1 MLVRLRRRRCPSLL
15 HCGLVALLLAWS
27 GESHARIFIEI
38 NGVDAE
44 LRRNILVF
52 LSLERY
58 QQRDRLQAET
68 LERLQN
74 RVPREVKSALRPFG
88 YYEPVVHTRLTDTG
102 NGRDWRV
109 RIDVEPG
116 APIVLGTVTVEV
128 TGPGA
133 TDPIFEHVLKDV
145 RMHSGERL
153 RHADYDAAKAGLQR
167 AAASYGYLDAR
178 FVTSELRVDPPHHTA
193 DARLELDSGV
203 RYRFGPTT
211 IEQTVISDSLA
222 RRFLR
227 YKEGD
232 PYDAT
237 ELLRTQFALDDSQYF
252 STLEV
257 LPGERDRAT
266 HVVPIDIRAQTSRR
280 HRYQF
285 GFGYGTDTGAR
296 GIIGWDDRHIDEAGH
311 RFHIELQA
319 AARQS
324 ILDARYL
331 IPIEDPAID
340 KLTLESTF
348 QRTIQNGDL
357 SFTQLSF
364 QPSVSQVL
372 GNWQRVL
379 FAVFT
384 NERTNAG
391 SVSTTDTLL
400 IPGISYSSVPR
411 GYLGEELFSREFT
424 VDLRGSQRYLGADA
438 DFLQLRV
445 HGERAF
451 EFAPRWHLL
460 LRGDLGTS
468 LVQNFGLLPGSQR
481 FFAGGDRSVRGY
493 GYNDLSPVTEDPNT
507 HLPVAVGGRDLL
519 TTTVEF
525 ERDLPRNLGLAF
537 FSDAGNAFSSFNQ
550 HLMKYSIGIG
560 MRFRLPVVTIG
571 VDVAQ
576 PLVGED
582 CLNTSISTNP
592 LCRHGVLPITGPRL
606 HLNISPKL

>member
-1 MLVRLRRRRCPSLL
+1 VAILL
-15 HCGLVALLLAWS
+15 GSCLPAS
-27 GESHARIFIEI
+27 ARILIEI
-38 NGVDAE
+38 NGVDSD
-44 LRRNILVF
+44 LKKNVLVF

-58 QQRDRLQAET
+58 RQRDRLQLES
-68 LERLQN
+68 LERLEN

-88 YYEPVVHTRLTDTG
+88 YYEPVVKTELTDVG

-109 RIDVEPG
+109 VIDIDPG
-116 APIVLGTVTVEV
+116 KPIVMGTVVVKV

-133 TDPIFEHVLKDV
+133 DDPLFQRALREV
-145 RMHSGERL
+145 RL
-153 RHADYDAAKAGLQR
+153 RSGRRLSHADYEDAKGNLTR
-167 AAASYGYLDAR
+167 VAANYGYLDAR
-178 FVTSELRVDPPHHTA
+178 FVQSELRVDPPHHSA
-193 DARLELDSGV
+193 EARLELDTGV
-203 RYRFGPTT
+203 RYRFGPTR
-211 IEQTVISDSLA
+211 IEQTVVSDTLV
-222 RRFLR
+222 RRYLR

-232 PYDAT
+232 PYDAN

-257 LPGERDRAT
+257 LPGERDREA
-266 HVVPIDIRAQTSRR
+266 HIVPIDIRAQPSRR

-285 GFGYGTDTGAR
+285 GLGYGTDTGAR
-296 GIIGWDDRHIDEAGH
+296 GIIGWDDRHINEAGH
-311 RFHIELQA
+311 RFHVELQA

-324 ILDARYL
+324 ILDARYS
-331 IPIEDPAID
+331 IPIEDPALD

-364 QPSVSQVL
+364 QPSISQVE
-372 GNWQRVL
+372 GSWQRVF
-379 FAVFT
+379 FALFT

-400 IPGISYSSVPR
+400 IPGISYASVPR

-451 EFAPRWHLL
+451 DIAPRWHLL
-460 LRGDLGTS
+460 LRGDLGAS

-493 GYNDLSPVTEDPNT
+493 GYNDLSPVTEDPHS
-507 HLPVAVGGRDLL
+507 HLPVAVGGRDLF
-519 TTTVEF
+519 TSSIEF
-525 ERDLPRNLGLAF
+525 ERDLPRNLGIAF
-537 FSDAGNAFSSFNQ
+537 FSDAGNAFSSWND
-550 HLMKYSIGIG
+550 HLKYSLGVG

-582 CLNTSISTNP
+582 CLNTSISSNP
-592 LCRHGVLPITGPRL
+592 ECRHERLPLTGPRL

>member
-1 MLVRLRRRRCPSLL
+1 L
-15 HCGLVALLLAWS
+15 ALALALC
-27 GESHARIFIEI
+27 APADAKIFIDVT
-38 NGVDAE
+38 GVDSE

-58 QQRDRLQAET
+58 RQRDRLQRET
-68 LERLQN
+68 IERLEN
-74 RVPREVKSALRPFG
+74 RAPREVKSALRPFG
-88 YYEPVVHTRLTDTG
+88 YYDPVVHTRLDDLG

-109 RIDVEPG
+109 VIDVDPG
-116 APIVLGTVTVEV
+116 KPIVMGSVIVKV

-133 TDPIFEHVLKDV
+133 DDPLFARVLKDV
-145 RMHSGERL
+145 QMRSGIRL
-153 RHADYDAAKAGLQR
+153 SHADYDAEKAALQR
-167 AAASYGYLDAR
+167 TAATYGYLDAR
-178 FVTSELRVDPPHHTA
+178 FVMAELRVDPKHLTA
-193 DARLELDSGV
+193 DAHLELETGE
-203 RYRFGPTT
+203 RYRFGRTT
-211 IEQTVISDSLA
+211 IEQSVISESLA

-232 PYDAT
+232 PYDAN

-252 STLEV
+252 STVEV
-257 LPGERDRAT
+257 LPGDRDHDT
-266 HVVPIDIRAQTSRR
+266 HIVPIDIRAQPSRR

-285 GFGYGTDTGAR
+285 GLGYGTDTGAR
-296 GIIGWDDRHIDEAGH
+296 GIIGWDDRHIDAEGDRLH
-311 RFHIELQA
+311 VELQGA
-319 AARQS
+319 ANQS

-357 SFTQLSF
+357 TFTQLSF

-372 GNWQRVL
+372 GSWQRVL
-379 FAVFT
+379 FALVT

-391 SVSTTDTLL
+391 SVSSTDTLL

-424 VDLRGSQRYLGADA
+424 VDLRGSQRYLGADS
-438 DFLQLRV
+438 DFLQLRL

-451 EFAPRWHLL
+451 EIAPSWHLF
-460 LRGDLGTS
+460 LRGDLGAS
-468 LVQNFGLLPGSQR
+468 LVQNFSLLPGSQR

-493 GYNDLSPVTEDPNT
+493 GFNDLSPVTEDPNT
-507 HLPVAVGGRDLL
+507 HLPVALGGRDLA
-519 TTTVEF
+519 TTTIEF
-525 ERDLPRNLGLAF
+525 ERDLPQHLGIAF
-537 FSDAGNAFSSFNQ
+537 FTDAGNAFDSWND
-550 HLMKYSIGIG
+550 HIKYSVGIG
-560 MRFRLPVVTIG
+560 LRFRLPVVTIG

-576 PLVGED
+576 PLIGED
-582 CLNTSISTNP
+582 CLNTPISTNP
-592 LCRHGVLPITGPRL
+592 ECRHGVLPVTGPRL